1 MLGEHGVTAHDLAE
15 LELVSARG
23 SVITQDQLTVEHLVL
38 EKKKNSNFATL
49 RIARLEKIFVQNN
62 VVIYLKVYKV
72 RENIKSKLG

>member
-1 MLGEHGVTAHDLAE
+1 MLGEHGVTAHDPAE
-15 LELVSARG
+15 LELGSARG
-23 SVITQDQLTVEHLVL
+23 SVITQDQLTVEHPVL